1 MRFILARA
9 SLTRHRNR
17 TALAVLGV
25 AIATA
30 MLMDMV
36 MLSSGMHES
45 FRRLLVSRGFQL
57 RISPKGTLPFDT
69 DATIAGASGI
79 ARILRSNPDI
89 QLISPVL
96 GGAVHVPRSAAAG
109 VRGGTAAG
117 DATGRTGGTGA
128 ITAFAVGLIPSQQ
141 GDYTL
146 VSGREPLAPDA
157 FVANDEFIHATGAHL
172 GDTLDLASGYDP
184 QLRTYAGRRR
194 LVLVGRVHFVYL
206 SAGQL
211 ATAIPLATLQ
221 QMEGP
226 DFTDRVSL
234 FMVRARPGAS
244 VERVRAWI
252 ERNVPRVT
260 VISTATALAQVD
272 QRLSYFR
279 QLAFILGAVSL
290 VVGFLLV
297 ATLMTVSVNE
307 RVGEI
312 GVMRALGVSRLHV
325 VQQILLEGIGIS
337 VTGAAAGLLLGLVTA
352 RYLNGILADFPGLPM
367 AIDFFLFQPRSAWT
381 ALGLLT
387 TAGILAGV
395 YPAFR
400 AASLPIA
407 TTLRQEAIA

>member
-9 SLTRHRNR
+9 SLTRHLNR
-17 TALAVLGV
+17 TLLAVFGV

-30 MLMDMV
+30 LLLDMV
-36 MLSSGMHES
+36 MLSTGMRES
-45 FRRLLVSRGFQL
+45 FRRLLVSKGFQL

-69 DATIAGASGI
+69 DATIAGASLI
-79 ARILRSNPDI
+79 VRVLRANPDI
-89 QLISPVL
+89 ELISPVL
-96 GGAVHVPRSAAAG
+96 GGAVHVPR
-109 VRGGTAAG
+109 VRETSGA
-117 DATGRTGGTGA
+117 TGA
-128 ITAFAVGLIPSQQ
+128 ITAFALGLIPSQQ

-146 VSGREPLAPDA
+146 LSGRDATAPDA
-157 FVANDEFIHATGAHL
+157 MIANDDFLRVSGARL
-172 GDTLDLASGYDP
+172 GDTLDVASGYDP

-194 LVLVGRVHFVYL
+194 LVVTGRARFLYL
-206 SAGQL
+206 SSGQL
-211 ATAIPLATLQ
+211 ATALPLQTLQ

-226 DFTDRVSL
+226 AFADRVSL
-234 FMVRARPGAS
+234 FMVRVRTGAD
-244 VERVRAWI
+244 ENRVRAWI
-252 ERNVPRVT
+252 EHNVPRVT
-260 VISTATALAQVD
+260 VISTQTALAQVD

-312 GVMRALGVSRLHV
+312 GVMRALGVSRLHI
-325 VQQILLEGIGIS
+325 VQQIVIEGVGIS
-337 VTGAAAGLLLGLVTA
+337 VTGAVLGLGLGLVTA
-352 RYLNGILADFPGLPM
+352 RYLNGILSDFPGLPM

-387 TAGILAGV
+387 TAGILAGI
-395 YPAFR
+395 YPALR

-407 TTLRQEAIA
+407 TTLRREATA

>member
-1 MRFILARA
+1 MRFLLARA
-9 SLTRHRNR
+9 SLTRHLNR
-17 TALAVLGV
+17 TLLAVFGV

-30 MLMDMV
+30 LLLDMV
-36 MLSSGMHES
+36 MLSSGMRES
-45 FRRLLVSRGFQL
+45 FRRLLVSKGFQL

-69 DATIAGASGI
+69 DATISGASLI
-79 ARILRSNPDI
+79 VRILRTNPDI
-89 QLISPVL
+89 ELISPVL
-96 GGAVHVPRSAAAG
+96 GGAVHVPRIRATSG
-109 VRGGTAAG
+109 RTSAG
-117 DATGRTGGTGA
+117 DGA
-128 ITAFAVGLIPSQQ
+128 ITAFALGLIPSQQ

-146 VSGREPLAPDA
+146 LSGRDATAPDA
-157 FVANDEFIHATGAHL
+157 IIANDDFLRASGARI
-172 GDTLDLASGYDP
+172 GDTLDVASGYDP

-194 LVLVGRVHFVYL
+194 LVVTGRARFLYL

-211 ATAIPLATLQ
+211 ATALSLETLQ
-221 QMEGP
+221 QMEGA
-226 DFTDRVSL
+226 DFADRVSL
-234 FMVRARPGAS
+234 FMVRVRAGAD
-244 VERVRAWI
+244 ENRVRAWI

-260 VISTATALAQVD
+260 VISTQTALAQVD

-325 VQQILLEGIGIS
+325 VQQIVIEGVGIS
-337 VTGAAAGLLLGLVTA
+337 VTGAVLGLGLGLITA
-352 RYLNGILADFPGLPM
+352 RYLNSILSDFPGLPM

-387 TAGILAGV
+387 TAGVLAGI
-395 YPAFR
+395 YPALR

>member
-17 TALAVLGV
+17 TLLAVFGV

-30 MLMDMV
+30 MLLDMV
-36 MLSSGMHES
+36 MLSSGMRES
-45 FRRLLVSRGFQL
+45 FRRLLVSKGFQL

-69 DATIAGASGI
+69 DATIAGASTI
-79 ARILRSNPDI
+79 VRILRTNPDI
-89 QLISPVL
+89 QLVSPVL
-96 GGAVHVPRSAAAG
+96 GGAIHVPRP
-109 VRGGTAAG
+109 
-117 DATGRTGGTGA
+117 TGA
-128 ITAFAVGLIPSQQ
+128 VITAVALGLIPSQQ

-146 VSGREPLAPDA
+146 LAGRDATTPDA
-157 FVANDEFIHATGAHL
+157 MIANDDFLRSTGARI
-172 GDTLDLASGYDP
+172 GDTLDVASGYDP

-194 LVLVGRVHFVYL
+194 MTIVGRARFLYL

-211 ATAIPLATLQ
+211 ATALPLATLQ
-221 QMEGP
+221 QMEGAS
-226 DFTDRVSL
+226 FADRVSL
-234 FMVRARPGAS
+234 FMLRARAGS
-244 VERVRAWI
+244 NEDRVRAWI
-252 ERNVPRVT
+252 EKNVPRVT
-260 VISTATALAQVD
+260 AISTQTALAQVD

-325 VQQILLEGIGIS
+325 VQQIVIEGVGIS
-337 VTGAAAGLLLGLVTA
+337 LTGAVLGLGLGLVTA
-352 RYLNGILADFPGLPM
+352 RYLNGILSDFPGLPM
-367 AIDFFLFQPRSAWT
+367 AIDFFLFQPRSAWI

-387 TAGILAGV
+387 SAGILAGI
-395 YPAFR
+395 YPALR

-407 TTLRQEAIA
+407 TTLRREAIA

>member
-9 SLTRHRNR
+9 SLTRHLNR
-17 TALAVLGV
+17 TLLAVFGV

-30 MLMDMV
+30 LLLDMV
-36 MLSSGMHES
+36 MLSSGMRES
-45 FRRLLVSRGFQL
+45 FRRLLVSKGFQL

-69 DATIAGASGI
+69 DATISGASLI
-79 ARILRSNPDI
+79 VRILRTNPDI
-89 QLISPVL
+89 ELISPVL
-96 GGAVHVPRSAAAG
+96 GGAVHVPS
-109 VRGGTAAG
+109 VRDPSG
-117 DATGRTGGTGA
+117 DTGA
-128 ITAFAVGLIPSQQ
+128 ITAFALGLVPSQQ

-146 VSGREPLAPDA
+146 LSGRDA
-157 FVANDEFIHATGAHL
+157 TSPNAMIANDEFLRASGAKV
-172 GDTLDLASGYDP
+172 GDTLDVASGYDP

-194 LVLVGRVHFVYL
+194 LVVTGRARFLYL

-211 ATAIPLATLQ
+211 ATAVPLQTLQ
-221 QMEGP
+221 QMEGAA
-226 DFTDRVSL
+226 FADRVSL
-234 FMVRARPGAS
+234 FMVRARTGAD
-244 VERVRAWI
+244 ENRVRAWI

-260 VISTATALAQVD
+260 VISTQTALAQVD

-325 VQQILLEGIGIS
+325 VQQIVIEGVGIS
-337 VTGAAAGLLLGLVTA
+337 LTGAVLGLGLGLITA
-352 RYLNGILADFPGLPM
+352 RYLNGILSDFPGLPM

-387 TAGILAGV
+387 TAGILAGI
-395 YPAFR
+395 YPALR

-407 TTLRQEAIA
+407 TTLRREAIA